1 MFFYINNTPIHCYKE
16 YRTYTI
22 IQFCDLLYIVIPRF
36 CYHSKLSIAGNC
48 RMCLVEVNNGIKPV
62 IACATNVGNN
72 IEIVLDSLLV
82 KKVREHVLEF
92 LLINHP
98 LDCPIC
104 DQGGEC
110 DLQDQT
116 IMYGSDRGRF
126 KEMKRSVEDKE
137 FGPIVKTIMT
147 RCIHCT
153 RCIRF
158 SDEVLGVKDLGVIGR
173 GSSSEIK
180 MNNVF
185 FLDHELSGNIV
196 DVCPVGALTS
206 KPNAFTARPWDLK
219 TVESIDLLDSLH
231 SNMRIDI
238 KGGRILRILPKVNE
252 QLNEDWITD
261 FTRFSYESVQTFRI
275 KYPCL
280 SLNQNFFHF
289 IDNDF
294 FVRIGWEQC
303 LEFFNLLINFK
314 DFNSFNF
321 FTSAGIGLFNV
332 NYYYFITRFIKNS
345 NFFIESLPSFNI
357 DDRSSYYMNQF
368 SDYMKSNFFLFF
380 NLDLK
385 SNYSVF
391 NARMHSY
398 INSSFYKKY
407 IFYIGA
413 NVAHTYS
420 TYHLGNSINSLFL
433 LLRGKN
439 LNNTYFYRAMLRNLN
454 VNLFSSST
462 TFKNYLSSLNIFNNI
477 AVNNFCF
484 YSNTSG
490 YFETG
495 INSDLMSSYSTSL
508 DNNNISYYYKTNNV
522 NMNDSFFI
530 YHGNY
535 LPLMENAEM
544 KKDYIFLPSPNLFEV
559 EDSFISIF
567 GDLQSSNQSLD
578 FSDKEEVKSDFYIL
592 KNTLFYFFYYFNKK
606 SISSCFYSFDLL
618 FNELVFYYLNYFF
631 IYFDMFPLLKN
642 YNKNS
647 FLFNKGNDVY
657 FFKHFVSNLVVQDS
671 FFVNYSTTL
680 RSFYKL
686 RNSKKLSSF
695 F

>member
-22 IQFCDLLYIVIPRF
+22 IQFCDILHVVIPRF

-48 RMCLVEVNNGIKPV
+48 RMCLVEVNHGIKPV

-110 DLQDQT
+110 DLQEQT

-158 SDEVLGVKDLGVIGR
+158 SDEILGIKDLGVIGR

-206 KPNAFTARPWDLK
+206 KPYAFTARPWDLK

-238 KGGRILRILPKVNE
+238 KGGRILRVLPRVNE
-252 QLNEDWITD
+252 QLNEDWISD
-261 FTRFSYESVQTFRI
+261 FTRFSFESVQTFRI

-289 IDNDF
+289 VDQAF

-303 LEFFNLLINFK
+303 LEFFNILINLK

-345 NFFIESLPSFNI
+345 NFFIESLPSFDI

-368 SDYMKSNFFLFF
+368 GDYMKSNFFLFF

-391 NARMHSY
+391 NSRMQSY

-407 IFYIGA
+407 IFYIGS
-413 NVAHTYS
+413 NIAHTYS

-439 LNNTYFYRAMLRNLN
+439 LNNTYFYRAVLRNFN

-462 TFKNYLSSLNIFNNI
+462 NIKNYLSSLNIFNSI

-495 INSDLMSSYSTSL
+495 INSDLVSNYSNTLTS
-508 DNNNISYYYKTNNV
+508 NSMSYYYKTNNV

-530 YHGNY
+530 YHGSY
-535 LPLMENAEM
+535 LPLMENADF

-567 GDLQSSNQSLD
+567 GDIQLNNQALD

-642 YNKNS
+642 YNKNN